1 MIKDDLA
8 IIQDNLKADGISF
21 RDKNILIPGGAG
33 FLGSW
38 ICDYLVEDG
47 ANVTCLDN
55 FSSGLESNISHLK
68 ACENFSFIKHDIT
81 NPIKIDKNL
90 DIIFFLASR
99 ASPFEFEN
107 YPIQILKANT
117 LGIWVALEMATQ
129 HKAKFIY
136 TSTSEIYGNPD
147 PKYIPT
153 PESYNGNVN
162 PVGPRSCYDE
172 AKRAGEAFVKAY
184 ELQHGLDT
192 RIVRI
197 FNTYGPRLR
206 SKDEYGRVISRFIDQ
221 ALNNEPITI
230 FGDGSQTRSFI
241 YVTDEVEGILRLAML
256 KEAQNEIINIGAEK
270 ETSIIELAQTIK
282 EKTGSASKIS
292 FHPLPIDDPERRSPD
307 ITKAK
312 KILNWE
318 PKVKL
323 DQGIAKIISWF
334 RAQDGNF
341 F

>member
-8 IIQDNLKADGISF
+8 IIKNNLLNEEISF

-38 ICDYLVEDG
+38 VCDYLVEDG

-55 FSSGLESNISHLK
+55 FSSGLESNIIHLK
-68 ACENFSFIKHDIT
+68 EYENFTFIKHDIT
-81 NPIKIDKNL
+81 NPINFENNF

-117 LGIWVALEMATQ
+117 LGIWVALEMAKQ
-129 HKAKFIY
+129 HKARFIY
-136 TSTSEIYGNPD
+136 TSTSEVYGNPD
-147 PKYIPT
+147 PRYIPT
-153 PESYNGNVN
+153 PETYNGNVN

-184 ELQHGLDT
+184 ELQHDLDT

-206 SKDEYGRVISRFIDQ
+206 SKDEYGRVISRFIYQ

-241 YVTDEVEGILRLAML
+241 YVTDEVEGILRLAAL
-256 KEAQNEIINIGAEK
+256 KGARNEIINIGAEK

-282 EKTGSASKIS
+282 EKTGSDSEIS

-318 PKVKL
+318 PRVTL
-323 DQGIAKIISWF
+323 EEGMAKIISWF
-334 RAQDGNF
+334 RAQDGNLF
-341 F
+341 